1 MLIPQIITID
11 VKKFFEYYPREDK
24 TKSFCFNTV
33 NRYYYHMVVKQL
45 DDFDECPLF
54 HQIINSETFE
64 KEEIDTDASDEWLL
78 DKLIILDFGTIFR
91 GTENYN
97 MSSDKMDKTSQD
109 EADKSQR
116 DKRNETLQK
125 NVKELFEKGLDI
137 AFYDGKKVHML
148 SFDKSGNMSRHS
160 RITFINENYYDELN
174 ERLNLGINFSEIEVS
189 LSKYY
194 AYRGLYL
201 TSSKHVQDNEIEIT
215 PETLVILKDKTKK
228 QGLAY
233 ERNIPIVS
241 ATSENGVNWEFTKEE
256 NAQLE

>member
-1 MLIPQIITID
+1 MLIPKIITID

-24 TKSFCFNTV
+24 TKSFCFNAV

-125 NVKELFEKGLDI
+125 NVKELFEKGL
-137 AFYDGKKVHML
+137 
-148 SFDKSGNMSRHS
+148 
-160 RITFINENYYDELN
+160 
-174 ERLNLGINFSEIEVS
+174 
-189 LSKYY
+189 
-194 AYRGLYL
+194 YL
-201 TSSKHVQDNEIEIT
+201 TSSKHVQDNEIEIP